1 MEIYDSDKE
10 QLEAIKKW
18 WKENGRSITVGLVL
32 GIGGVVGW
40 TSWRAYDNAQAETAS
55 IVYEQLVNLSNAQQP
70 TLAAE
75 QSDILMRDF
84 PKSMYASLGAL
95 VRAKNAVEAGER
107 AKAEGFLRWVME
119 NAPEPGVQHI
129 ARVRLARLILGDGK
143 PQDALRLLEDSSPDG
158 FEVLWEEARGDALVA
173 TDDAAA
179 ASNAYEKALGATDVS
194 ASARRRLRM
203 KLEDLRVEGNAPT
216 AVEETAG

>member
-32 GIGGVVGW
+32 GVGGVVGW
-40 TSWRAYDNAQAETAS
+40 TSWQAYSNAQAEKAS

-70 TLAAE
+70 TLAAD

-95 VRAKNAVEAGER
+95 VHARNAVEAGEQ

-119 NAPEPGVQHI
+119 NAPEKGVQNI
-129 ARVRLARLILGDGK
+129 ARVRLARLMLGDGK
-143 PQDALRLLEDSSPDG
+143 PQEALGLLEESNPDG
-158 FEVLWEEARGDALVA
+158 FEVLWEEARGDALVEIN
-173 TDDAAA
+173 DAAA
-179 ASNAYEKALGATDVS
+179 ARNAYEKALGAADVS

-203 KLEDLRVEGNAPT
+203 KLEDLPV
-216 AVEETAG
+216 AGSEPAAARESAG